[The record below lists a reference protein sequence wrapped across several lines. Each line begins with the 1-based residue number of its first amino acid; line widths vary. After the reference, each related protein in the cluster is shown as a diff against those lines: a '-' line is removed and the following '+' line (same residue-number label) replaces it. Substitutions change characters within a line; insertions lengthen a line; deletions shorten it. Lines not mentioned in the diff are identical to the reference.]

1 MGYNELNP
9 GLPGDQLLGQRLTLN
24 RGVLSMWRY
33 QSSVTEIQVPAH
45 LSECYKLR
53 KIVSFLASGL
63 LHNPHDIADVQL
75 AVGEAFTN
83 AVKYGIGNAKVC
95 VKVDSSSNRELA
107 VELKYRGREF
117 DTTVTCPEEPTHTG
131 GYGRFL
137 MKNVTDGMRYR
148 FRDGDTIV
156 RLVKRR

>member
-1 MGYNELNP
+1 
-9 GLPGDQLLGQRLTLN
+9 
-24 RGVLSMWRY
+24 MWHY
-33 QSSVTEIQVPAH
+33 QPSVTEIQVPAD
-45 LSECYKLR
+45 LSESCKLR
-53 KIVSFLASGL
+53 KIVVFLASGL
-63 LHNPHDIADVQL
+63 LFNPSDIADVEL

-83 AVKYGIGNAKVC
+83 AVKYGMGNSKVS
-95 VKVDSSSNRELA
+95 VKVDSSSSCEFA

-137 MKNVTDGMRYR
+137 MKQVTDGMRYR
-148 FRDGDTIV
+148 FENGDTVV

>member
-1 MGYNELNP
+1 
-9 GLPGDQLLGQRLTLN
+9 
-24 RGVLSMWRY
+24 MWHC
-33 QSSVTEIQVPAH
+33 QPSVTEIQVPAD
-45 LSECYKLR
+45 LCESYKLR

-63 LHNPHDIADVQL
+63 LFNPSDIADVEL

-83 AVKYGIGNAKVC
+83 AVKYGMGNSKVS
-95 VKVDSSSNRELA
+95 VKVDSSSSREFA

-117 DTTVTCPEEPTHTG
+117 DTTVTCPEKPTHTG

-137 MKNVTDGMRYR
+137 MKQVTDGMRYR
-148 FRDGDTIV
+148 FKNGDTIV